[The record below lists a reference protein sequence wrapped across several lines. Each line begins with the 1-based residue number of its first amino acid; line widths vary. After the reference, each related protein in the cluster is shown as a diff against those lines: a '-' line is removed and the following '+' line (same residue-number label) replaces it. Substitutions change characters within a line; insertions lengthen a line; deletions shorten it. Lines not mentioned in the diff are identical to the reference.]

1 VTDTNAIIGRLGALF
16 VESLHI
22 EAPSADTDLF
32 ETGILDSLQLVE
44 LLLQLEQRF
53 GFQIKIDDIDLDD
66 LRTLARIARLV
77 AARVPKTGIQTVRPS
92 SSEVKQD
99 MAAQQRN
106 PPEFLPMDPDS
117 RAEHRETSFASV
129 TSSSQN
135 SVPAEPPLPSGDMR
149 LRKGLPAVPHFLTT
163 KS

>member
-22 EAPSADTDLF
+22 EAPAADIDLF

-77 AARVPKTGIQTVRPS
+77 AARTAGAGSQTTRLS
-92 SSEVKQD
+92 SLEIRHGVVEQEGN
-99 MAAQQRN
+99 Q
-106 PPEFLPMDPDS
+106 PEFEPTGAEPRAG
-117 RAEHRETSFASV
+117 RAETNRASTSGSPRDSV
-129 TSSSQN
+129 S
-135 SVPAEPPLPSGDMR
+135 AEPVLRSGSVR
-149 LRKGLPAVPHFLTT
+149 
-163 KS
+163 

>member
-1 VTDTNAIIGRLGALF
+1 VTDTNTNAIVQRLGALF

-53 GFQIKIDDIDLDD
+53 GFKIRIDDINLDD

-77 AARVPKTGIQTVRPS
+77 AARTGGSQTAKLS
-92 SSEVKQD
+92 SLR
-99 MAAQQRN
+99 AA
-106 PPEFLPMDPDS
+106 
-117 RAEHRETSFASV
+117 
-129 TSSSQN
+129 
-135 SVPAEPPLPSGDMR
+135 
-149 LRKGLPAVPHFLTT
+149 
-163 KS
+163 

>member
-22 EAPSADTDLF
+22 EAPAADIDLF

-77 AARVPKTGIQTVRPS
+77 AARTAGAGSQTTRLS
-92 SSEVKQD
+92 SLEIRHGVVEQE
-99 MAAQQRN
+99 ANQ
-106 PPEFLPMDPDS
+106 PEFEPTGAEPRAG
-117 RAEHRETSFASV
+117 RAETNRASTSGSPRDSV
-129 TSSSQN
+129 S
-135 SVPAEPPLPSGDMR
+135 AEPVLRSGSVR
-149 LRKGLPAVPHFLTT
+149 
-163 KS
+163 

>member
-22 EAPSADTDLF
+22 EAPAADIDLF

-44 LLLQLEQRF
+44 LLLQLEQCF

-77 AARVPKTGIQTVRPS
+77 AARTAGAGSQTTRLS
-92 SSEVKQD
+92 SLEIRHGVVEQE
-99 MAAQQRN
+99 ANQ
-106 PPEFLPMDPDS
+106 PEFEPTGAEPRAG
-117 RAEHRETSFASV
+117 RAETNRASTSGSPRDSV
-129 TSSSQN
+129 S
-135 SVPAEPPLPSGDMR
+135 AEPVLRSGSVR
-149 LRKGLPAVPHFLTT
+149 
-163 KS
+163 

>member
-1 VTDTNAIIGRLGALF
+1 MTDMNAIIGRLGALF

-66 LRTLARIARLV
+66 LRTLARIAGLV
-77 AARVPKTGIQTVRPS
+77 VARTAGAGTQT
-92 SSEVKQD
+92 
-99 MAAQQRN
+99 AQLLSLTN
-106 PPEFLPMDPDS
+106 
-117 RAEHRETSFASV
+117 RASAIGSPRD
-129 TSSSQN
+129 
-135 SVPAEPPLPSGDMR
+135 SVPGESQ
-149 LRKGLPAVPHFLTT
+149 LPARSVR
-163 KS
+163 

>member
-22 EAPSADTDLF
+22 EAPAADIDLF

-66 LRTLARIARLV
+66 LRTLAGIARLV
-77 AARVPKTGIQTVRPS
+77 AARTAGASSQVTPLAGRTETNRASTSGSPRDS
-92 SSEVKQD
+92 ASSEPVL
-99 MAAQQRN
+99 R
-106 PPEFLPMDPDS
+106 S
-117 RAEHRETSFASV
+117 GSV
-129 TSSSQN
+129 
-135 SVPAEPPLPSGDMR
+135 R
-149 LRKGLPAVPHFLTT
+149 
-163 KS
+163 

>member
-1 VTDTNAIIGRLGALF
+1 MTDTNSIIGRLGALF

-53 GFQIKIDDIDLDD
+53 GFRIKIDDIDLED

-77 AARVPKTGIQTVRPS
+77 AARTAAAGSHMTRLSSLEIRHGVVEQGANQPELQPTGNEPRAGRVETNRASTIGSPRDSVSDEPVLRSGSVR
-92 SSEVKQD
+92 
-99 MAAQQRN
+99 
-106 PPEFLPMDPDS
+106 
-117 RAEHRETSFASV
+117 
-129 TSSSQN
+129 
-135 SVPAEPPLPSGDMR
+135 
-149 LRKGLPAVPHFLTT
+149 
-163 KS
+163 